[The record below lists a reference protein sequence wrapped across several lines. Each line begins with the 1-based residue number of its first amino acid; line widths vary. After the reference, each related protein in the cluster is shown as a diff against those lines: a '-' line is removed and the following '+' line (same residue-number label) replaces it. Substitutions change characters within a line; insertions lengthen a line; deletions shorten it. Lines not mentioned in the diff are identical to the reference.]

1 MESIDVFEAKSIG
14 PKKVPNEMPVMI
26 MGILSLVFCGVVGL
40 ILSII
45 ALVMHKK
52 DKELY
57 DSDPQSYGASFKNS
71 NIGRICALIGL
82 ILSCISFLFL
92 IMYFIF
98 IFTMLGDDFYRHL

>member
-1 MESIDVFEAKSIG
+1 VESIDVFEAKSIG
-14 PKKVPNEMPVMI
+14 PKKVPNEMAVLI

-57 DSDPQSYGASFKNS
+57 DSDPQSYAASFKNS
-71 NIGRICALIGL
+71 NAGRICALIGL
-82 ILSCISFLFL
+82 ILSIIMFLFT

-98 IFTMLGDDFYRHL
+98 LFAFLGDDLFRHL